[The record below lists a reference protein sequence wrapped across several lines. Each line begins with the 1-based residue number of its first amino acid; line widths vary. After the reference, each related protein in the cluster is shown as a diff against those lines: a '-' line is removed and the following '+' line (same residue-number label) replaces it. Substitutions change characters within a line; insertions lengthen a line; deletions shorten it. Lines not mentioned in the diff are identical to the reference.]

1 VRIYS
6 PYASEKVY
14 SGAGM
19 YITYTFVL
27 TLGLILT
34 FPYYLI
40 RFRKYMPT
48 IPDRL
53 GFLKLP
59 QLSQSIWVHAVS
71 VGEVKATEVL
81 VERLRRQFPGKPVV
95 VSTATPAGQQLARLR
110 SDIIDH
116 TFYFPID
123 LPFCVARTLGRV
135 DPQMVIIAE
144 TEIWPNF
151 LRACRERRIPVVMI
165 NGRISDRSFG
175 RYLLVRRWLSRV
187 FADYTVMGMQSE
199 MDRERIQA
207 IGADPRKVTVF
218 GNLKY
223 DLPASA
229 RSLDTELASS
239 LRNLQPLWIAASTL
253 PGEEELVLDAFAAL
267 LTSRP
272 ALKLMIAPRHADRFD
287 SVEEIVKRRGFTC
300 ARRSRMSAS
309 GSAPVLL
316 LDSIGEL
323 AAAFE
328 FATVVFMGGSL
339 VARGGHNV
347 LEPARFEKPIVFGPH
362 MENFRDIAS
371 LFLNGK
377 AAIQVQSASE
387 LSPAIE
393 RILSNPQLAAELGKN
408 AQAIVEQNT
417 GATNRVLRFLQPAEA
432 RR

>member
-1 VRIYS
+1 
-6 PYASEKVY
+6 
-14 SGAGM
+14 M
-19 YITYTFVL
+19 
-27 TLGLILT
+27 LGLILT
-34 FPYYLI
+34 LPYYFI

-53 GFLKLP
+53 GLLKLP
-59 QLSQSIWVHAVS
+59 QLSSSIWVHAVS

-81 VERLRRQFPGKPVV
+81 VEQLRRQFPGKPVV
-95 VSTATPAGQQLARLR
+95 VSTSTPAGQQLARMR
-110 SDIIDH
+110 SDIVDH

-123 LPFCVARTLGRV
+123 LPFCVARTLERV

-165 NGRISDRSFG
+165 NGRISDRSYS

-199 MDRERIQA
+199 MDRQRIQA

-223 DLPASA
+223 DIPASA
-229 RSLDTELASS
+229 KSLDTALASS
-239 LRNLQPLWIAASTL
+239 LRKMQPLWIAASTL
-253 PGEEELVLDAFAAL
+253 PGEDEMVLDAFAAL
-267 LTSRP
+267 LRSRP
-272 ALKLMIAPRHADRFD
+272 DLKLMIAPRHADRFD
-287 SVEEIVKRRGFTC
+287 SVEEIIRRRGFIC
-300 ARRSRMSAS
+300 ARRSRLPAS

-316 LDSIGEL
+316 LDTIGEL

-362 MENFRDIAS
+362 MENFRDMAS
-371 LFLNGK
+371 LFLNGR

-408 AQAIVEQNT
+408 AQSIVEQNT
-417 GATNRVLRFLQPAEA
+417 GATNRVIRFLHPAEA
-432 RR
+432 PR